1 MFQYIVKRL
10 IHLLF
15 ILLGISVITFSMIH
29 LIPGD
34 PAQVLAGIDAEEEDV
49 QALRVALGLDK
60 PLYKQYFDYMW
71 RALHGDLG
79 RSLQTRREVILEIK
93 ERFPN
98 TVQLAFT
105 SVIIATILGVPA
117 GIIAASRNHSFFDY
131 VSMVFAV
138 FGVST
143 PVFWLGLMLMLL
155 FAVKLD
161 WLPTTG
167 KEGLKHLVL
176 PALTLGFAA
185 TAFIARMTRSCMLEV
200 LALDYIRTA
209 RSKGLREFWVICK
222 HALCN
227 AMLPII
233 TVIGLQFGTLL
244 AGAITTEIVFAWP
257 GIGRLVVDAVN
268 YRDFPVIQG
277 TVWVV
282 ATAFVLINLA
292 VDIIYTFLDPKITH

>member
-1 MFQYIVKRL
+1 MFHYILKRL
-10 IHLLF
+10 LHLLF
-15 ILLGISVITFSMIH
+15 ILIGISVITFSMIH

-34 PAQVLAGIDAEEEDV
+34 PARVLAGVDAADEDV
-49 QALRVALGLDK
+49 AALRTALGLDR
-60 PLYKQYFDYMW
+60 PLYEQYIDYMW

-79 RSLQTRREVILEIK
+79 RSLQTRREVVLEIK

-105 SVIIATILGVPA
+105 AVIIATILGVPA
-117 GIIAASRNHSFFDY
+117 GIIAASRNHSIFDY
-131 VSMVFAV
+131 ASMLFSVL
-138 FGVST
+138 GVST
-143 PVFWLGLMLMLL
+143 PVFWLGLMLMLF
-155 FAVKLD
+155 FAVQLD

-167 KEGLKHLVL
+167 KGGLEHLVL
-176 PALTLGFAA
+176 PAFTLGFAA

-222 HALCN
+222 HALRN
-227 AMLPII
+227 ALLPIV

-268 YRDFPVIQG
+268 YRDFPVVQG

-282 ATAFVLINLA
+282 ATVFVLINLV
-292 VDIIYTFLDPKITH
+292 VDIVYTFLDPRITQ